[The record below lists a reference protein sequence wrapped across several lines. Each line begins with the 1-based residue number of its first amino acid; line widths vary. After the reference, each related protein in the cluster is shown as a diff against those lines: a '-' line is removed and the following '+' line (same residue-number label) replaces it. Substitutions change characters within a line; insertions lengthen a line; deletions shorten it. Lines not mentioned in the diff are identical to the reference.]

1 MKWLSTD
8 QAVLLC
14 EKTSNAYRASHPT
27 PLSAPALVWRLRGD
41 DVVQAAVANVVG
53 PAIATD
59 DPEAAAAEH
68 VLPERALVRGRRGR
82 RGRTRTCCGAVR
94 TWNARGEQ
102 RVGKG
107 GNVGGNRFRVRVHLY
122 TDFRVLWREASPTRL
137 LKAQVPSLVDVG
149 LGQSNLRLNQ
159 VRGLAK
165 LKRILNPPE
174 SLVKPF

>member
-8 QAVLLC
+8 QAVLLVQ
-14 EKTSNAYRASHPT
+14 KTSNAYRASHPT

-68 VLPERALVRGRRGR
+68 VLPERALVRGPTT
-82 RGRTRTCCGAVR
+82 RTRTCGARSATSTKGTPTPACVAVVVR
-94 TWNARGEQ
+94 CRGDHQ
-102 RVGKG
+102 
-107 GNVGGNRFRVRVHLY
+107 FRPSV
-122 TDFRVLWREASPTRL
+122 FGPCIVLEASSTRL